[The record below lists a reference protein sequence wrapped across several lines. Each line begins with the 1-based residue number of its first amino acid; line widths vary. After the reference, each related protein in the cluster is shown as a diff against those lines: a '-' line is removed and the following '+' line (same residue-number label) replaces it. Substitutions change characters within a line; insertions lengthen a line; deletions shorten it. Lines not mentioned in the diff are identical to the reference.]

1 MNKNRLYQTK
11 PDHIV
16 DWTIFIS
23 METYLTILDYNRL
36 YQTIPQSNE
45 VYRILLDTTPQNGQL
60 STIPEHT
67 RLLDYTKL

>member
-11 PDHIV
+11 PDYIV

-45 VYRILLDTTPQNGQL
+45 VYRILLDYTPPNGQL
-60 STIPEHT
+60 STIP
-67 RLLDYTKL
+67 